1 MKWIIKNLGKH
12 ADFSVSLSAATDL
25 WFHHSV
31 CICVC
36 SAIRWELS
44 APISYLKS
52 QRIAACECDITHIMR
67 SLLRFAISI
76 SVRKYFSIR
85 VPTTFF
91 GLRTHTTVAIM
102 IEESAVSSNSELK
115 SNSAFIL
122 IFEMHRFGA
131 QNSWQ
136 KQFSCTTKCLK
147 LSLVHRLVRRRRRR
161 RSNSSS
167 SHSNRT
173 TSLIVVVQRGKKKKE
188 RRKVKKVAKTNKS
201 AWHINVML
209 KLNTRWA
216 MTYTLNMKCDYDRCA
231 HDTNTNKVRNT
242 MQWDT
247 EDATIAGTT
256 AGGLSYNCVYVRMIC
271 NFSSCSGLRVSF
283 ISNFY
288 SDIIA
293 RLPMFHTVDGDGGG
307 GWCVCTF
314 YSLSL
319 HLPSLRHLMFLREQI
334 LMCFNRYDVCQCV
347 C

>member
-1 MKWIIKNLGKH
+1 MQI
-12 ADFSVSLSAATDL
+12 FPSVYRQRQISDSTIQ
-25 WFHHSV
+25 

-36 SAIRWELS
+36 SAGSMEIVCANLILE
-44 APISYLKS
+44 ISTNSSMWMRHNAYL
-52 QRIAACECDITHIMR
+52 R

-122 IFEMHRFGA
+122 IFEMHRLGA

-147 LSLVHRLVRRRRRR
+147 LSLVHRLVRRRWR

-167 SHSNRT
+167 SRSNRT

-209 KLNTRWA
+209 
-216 MTYTLNMKCDYDRCA
+216 
-231 HDTNTNKVRNT
+231 
-242 MQWDT
+242 
-247 EDATIAGTT
+247 
-256 AGGLSYNCVYVRMIC
+256 
-271 NFSSCSGLRVSF
+271 SS
-283 ISNFY
+283 
-288 SDIIA
+288 
-293 RLPMFHTVDGDGGG
+293 
-307 GWCVCTF
+307 
-314 YSLSL
+314 
-319 HLPSLRHLMFLREQI
+319 
-334 LMCFNRYDVCQCV
+334 
-347 C
+347 